1 MQLLLQAR
9 RSFNKQLMLGRVPIR
24 QGNFLGRNAQ
34 QGLWAKPNRSMFRAY
49 SSMPQPE
56 VKSSSKYK
64 KRYIILGSGLTAL
77 AILYAGSDDFRIGLK
92 HSWYAYRRV
101 STVTVACVRCFYR
114 YYRTLNGKYDSE
126 EEYEAAMLA
135 CHKTCALITRKAIE
149 SNGGIYIKLGQHI
162 SALTYIFPREW
173 TETMIPLQD
182 RCPTS
187 SYEMVS
193 QLIESDTGHSM
204 DELFE
209 SFEHEPLGTAS
220 LAQVHSAKLKNSHQQ
235 VAVKVQHPSLVEFV
249 PLDILMTKTV
259 FNLIDYLFPQY
270 PLTWLSEELQQSI
283 YVELDFR
290 QEAENALKTKEYFS
304 NVYAETALRVPM
316 VYEAEKRVLVMEYVT
331 GGRPDDLEYLRQHNI
346 STSEVS
352 SCFARIFNDMVFT
365 PGVGL
370 HCDPHPGNIAVRPLG
385 DEEKKAKHAK
395 HNFEIILYDHGLYR
409 DVPTNI
415 RRAYAHFWLA
425 LINGNEDDMR
435 KYAKK
440 FANISDDD
448 YKLFAAAITGRDF
461 ENATNIERGRS
472 QDEILNMAGALQ
484 EDGFISQIVQML
496 HKLPRIVLL
505 ILKTNDLTRNL
516 DEKLDSPLG
525 VKRSFLIMAVYCAR
539 TVFDEQAENIRNR
552 YQHSWSLIRIALEF
566 KNWWS
571 FFVIRARLS
580 LYDTGLWL
588 QGAL

>member
-1 MQLLLQAR
+1 MQLLRQAHWLL
-9 RSFNKQLMLGRVPIR
+9 NKQKTLNRLPIWQEFSSRSYALGLPAKSTNGLIR
-24 QGNFLGRNAQ
+24 
-34 QGLWAKPNRSMFRAY
+34 SY
-49 SSMPQPE
+49 SSLPQPK

-64 KRYIILGSGLTAL
+64 KRYIILGSGLTTL
-77 AILYAGSDDFRIGLK
+77 AVLYLGSDDFRTGLK
-92 HSWYAYRRV
+92 HSWYACRRV
-101 STVTVACVRCFYR
+101 STVTVACGRCFYR
-114 YYRTLNGKYDSE
+114 YYRTLNGSYQSE
-126 EEYEAAMLA
+126 EEYESAMST

-149 SNGGIYIKLGQHI
+149 RNGGIYIKLGQHI

-187 SYEMVS
+187 SYEMVA

-209 SFEHEPLGTAS
+209 SFDREPLGTAS
-220 LAQVHSAKLKNSHQQ
+220 LAQVHSAKLKKSHQQ

-249 PLDILMTKTV
+249 PLDVLMTKTV

-304 NVYAETALRVPM
+304 NIYGETALRVPM

-331 GGRPDDLEYLRQHNI
+331 GGRPDDLEFLKKHNI

-352 SCFARIFNDMVFT
+352 SCFAHIFNDMVFT

-370 HCDPHPGNIAVRPLG
+370 HCDPHPGNIAVRPL
-385 DEEKKAKHAK
+385 DEAEKKAKHAK

-425 LINGNEDDMR
+425 LINGNEDDMK

-448 YKLFAAAITGRDF
+448 YKLFSAAITGRDF
-461 ENATNIERGRS
+461 KNATNIEQGRS
-472 QDEILNMAGALQ
+472 QDEILNMAGALK
-484 EDGFISQIVQML
+484 EEGFISQIVQML

-539 TVFDEQAENIRNR
+539 TVFDEQAENIRNK
-552 YQHSWSLIRIALEF
+552 YQHSWSLTRLALEF
-566 KNWWS
+566 ENWWS